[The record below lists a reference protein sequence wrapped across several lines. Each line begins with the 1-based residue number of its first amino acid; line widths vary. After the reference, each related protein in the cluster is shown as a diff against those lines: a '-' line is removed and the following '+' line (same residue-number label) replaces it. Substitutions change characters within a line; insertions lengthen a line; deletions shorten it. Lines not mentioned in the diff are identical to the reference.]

1 MEKIVSLERDAM
13 LSDVGLQRSSGSDLM
28 GSLSSAQAVSFVV
41 VVVVVRMYIVG
52 LLIIIIKLNGHHAC
66 YYSYVVYQ
74 YLIFY

>member
-1 MEKIVSLERDAM
+1 
-13 LSDVGLQRSSGSDLM
+13 M
-28 GSLSSAQAVSFVV
+28 GIIWTCLTAPQNTIRAAVSFV

-66 YYSYVVYQ
+66 YYTYVVYQ